1 MRSQTAS
8 PSAIVGRSLLVIQ
21 DARTIEQLKDVIE
34 QFAITADVCPDP
46 WTAASLINTRKYE
59 AIVVDMTLGE
69 AVAELLERV
78 RHSPSN
84 QNSVT
89 FALAAS
95 DELLPSR
102 VGSHFFLR
110 KPLNESSIKTTLRAA
125 LGLIIRDYRRYFRCP
140 ASVPVV
146 LSPEQGE
153 PIRCEMMNISE
164 GGMAVTAAPEC
175 HPGTQVT
182 ARFALPDEAMAFAL
196 RAEVCWCDQKGRIG
210 LHFEGVSEDEK
221 ERLQAWLS
229 KRIEEGI
236 PEAVARLFKNQDR
249 ARPGL

>member
-8 PSAIVGRSLLVIQ
+8 PSAIVGRSLLVSR
-21 DARTIEQLKDVIE
+21 DPVTIEQLKVVIE

-46 WTAASLINTRKYE
+46 STAASLINTRKYE
-59 AIVVDMTLGE
+59 AIVVDMTLGKPG
-69 AVAELLERV
+69 AELLERV

-110 KPLNESSIKTTLRAA
+110 KPLNESSIKTALRAA

-146 LSPEQGE
+146 LSQQQGE

-164 GGMAVTAAPEC
+164 GGMAVTAALEF
-175 HPGTQVT
+175 HPGTVVT
-182 ARFALPDEAMAFAL
+182 AEFALPDEPAAFTL
-196 RAEVCWCDQKGRIG
+196 RTEVCWCDQKGRIG
-210 LHFEGVSEDEK
+210 LHFEGAPDDQK
-221 ERLQAWLS
+221 QRLQAWLS
-229 KRIEEGI
+229 KRIEQGI
-236 PEAVARLFKNQDR
+236 PEPVARLFQNVDS